1 MKPLL
6 RRFIIGA
13 AIVASI
19 AVIGVGWIVLSFS
32 GCDYWLIYARP
43 SPSDRYVA
51 ALYAAECG
59 MAESGTLLILR
70 DRSALG
76 LRSMEGR
83 PAGTAIATGIDAS
96 DPRSDVYWDSEATL
110 VVQYSGDDAPVFQRN
125 EWGGVRI
132 VARQAPHQP

>member
-1 MKPLL
+1 MT
-6 RRFIIGA
+6 GA
-13 AIVASI
+13 VIAAV
-19 AVIGVGWIVLSFS
+19 AVIGIGWIVLSFS

-51 ALYAAECG
+51 ALYSAECG

-76 LRSMEGR
+76 LRSVEGR
-83 PAGTAIATGIDAS
+83 PSGTPIAMGIESS
-96 DPRSDVYWDSEATL
+96 DPGADVFWEGEATL
-110 VVQYSGDDAPVFQRN
+110 VIQYGDEDAPELERN

-132 VARQAPHQP
+132 VLRRAVQQP

>member
-1 MKPLL
+1 MT
-6 RRFIIGA
+6 G
-13 AIVASI
+13 
-19 AVIGVGWIVLSFS
+19 AVIAAVAVIAIGWIVLSFS

-51 ALYAAECG
+51 ALYSAECG

-76 LRSMEGR
+76 LRSVEGR
-83 PAGTAIATGIDAS
+83 PSGTPIAMSIDTS
-96 DPRSDVYWDSEATL
+96 DPRADVFWEGEATL
-110 VVQYSGDDAPVFQRN
+110 VIQYGDDDAPELERN

-132 VARQAPHQP
+132 VVRRAVQQP

>member
-6 RRFIIGA
+6 RRFLITG
-13 AIVASI
+13 
-19 AVIGVGWIVLSFS
+19 AVIASVTVIAIGWIVLSFS

-51 ALYAAECG
+51 ALYSAECG

-76 LRSMEGR
+76 LRSVEGR
-83 PAGTAIATGIDAS
+83 PAGTPIAMGIESS
-96 DPRSDVYWDSEATL
+96 DPHADVFWEGEATL
-110 VVQYSGDDAPVFQRN
+110 VVQYGDDDAPELERN

-132 VARQAPHQP
+132 VLRRAVQ

>member
-6 RRFIIGA
+6 RRFLITA
-13 AIVASI
+13 AIIASV
-19 AVIGVGWIVLSFS
+19 AVIAVGWIVLSFS

-51 ALYAAECG
+51 ALYSAECG
-59 MAESGTLLILR
+59 LAESGTLLILR

-76 LRSMEGR
+76 LRSVEGR

-96 DPRSDVYWDSEATL
+96 DPRADVFWEGEATL
-110 VVQYSGDDAPVFQRN
+110 VLQYGGASAPMLQRD

-132 VARQAPHQP
+132 VARRVAHQP

>member
-6 RRFIIGA
+6 RRFLITGTV
-13 AIVASI
+13 IVSI
-19 AVIGVGWIVLSFS
+19 AVIAIGWIVLSFS

-51 ALYAAECG
+51 ALYSAECG

-76 LRSMEGR
+76 LFSVEGR
-83 PAGTAIATGIDAS
+83 PVGTPITMSIDSS
-96 DPRSDVYWDSEATL
+96 DPRADVFWDGETTL
-110 VVQYSGDDAPVFQRN
+110 VIQYGDGDAPKLERN

-132 VARQAPHQP
+132 VLRRAPRQS